1 MQSYAELCRAMQDD
15 GRAMEGEWEG
25 TCGAAV
31 FWLGREVP
39 WHRPSMAPPRRCM
52 GRHSRAYLE
61 RPTILNTARPHF
73 LHDTVPSHNLRLHLL
88 LLLLFFFIFFF
99 IFFLSTTTPSPSH
112 SQHQQQSWPL
122 RRRSRRP
129 PPPSSS
135 RSACKFS

>member
-88 LLLLFFFIFFF
+88 LLLLFFFIFF
-99 IFFLSTTTPSPSH
+99 LSTTTSSPISL
-112 SQHQQQSWPL
+112 SASAAIMALTQKIETPTATFEQPL
-122 RRRSRRP
+122 G
-129 PPPSSS
+129 
-135 RSACKFS
+135 